1 MNKLNLGGFMTD
13 IQQKVIK
20 KPSYFSALAKSETVK
35 TAQFHF
41 ENPGELLTTGSVS
54 LDYALGGGIPRGRI
68 SLFWGE
74 AGTGK
79 TWQSLRMMSSELNK
93 FPEKTALWIDTEGS
107 FDAQRALDL
116 GVDLERVQVISG
128 NTADEIITPLAKVK
142 KLMIEGK
149 DCCFIGLDSVK
160 ALVPSSVESALENG
174 NISGATNAYGGIAKT
189 VNPLVS
195 LFKELSEKL
204 DIPIIMINHA
214 SDEMDAMKAMKS
226 KVKMGG
232 GHYLRHMA
240 SVIMQFIK
248 ADSSK
253 TNLVNEDEK
262 TMNDKAI
269 VVGYRTRV
277 KVGKT
282 RRTVEGKEG
291 EFYVNFASGVIVNRE
306 EEAID
311 LGMNL
316 GLIQMTG
323 AKHHFG
329 PMTSNNYGVHKSGYV
344 NFLKENPKVLA
355 DIEKAILEKC
365 TRKTA
370 FQLKLEEQEEMKEK
384 ELAEEELKEFGND
397 TIEVLAEKISSKKK
411 K

>member
-1 MNKLNLGGFMTD
+1 MNTV
-13 IQQKVIK
+13 IQPKSVK
-20 KPSYFSALAKSETVK
+20 KPSYFSAFAKIENIK
-35 TAQFHF
+35 TAQFHYD
-41 ENPGELLTTGSVS
+41 NPGELLTTGSIS

-79 TWQSLRMMSSELNK
+79 TWQALRMMSAELSK

-116 GVDLERVQVISG
+116 GVDLDRVQVLSG
-128 NTADEIITPLAKVK
+128 NTAEEIITPLAKVK
-142 KLMIEGK
+142 KLMLEGK

-204 DIPIIMINHA
+204 DIPIVMINHA

-240 SVIMQFIK
+240 SVVMQFIK
-248 ADSSK
+248 SDSSK
-253 TNLVNEDEK
+253 TNLIDESEK
-262 TMNDKAI
+262 TMNDKSVI
-269 VVGYRTRV
+269 VGYRTRV

-291 EFYVNFASGVIVNRE
+291 EFYVNFANGIIVNKE

-316 GLIQMTG
+316 GLITTTG
-323 AKHHFG
+323 TKHHFG
-329 PMTSNNYGVHKSGYV
+329 EMTSNNYGVHKSGYV
-344 NFLKENPKVLA
+344 GFLKENPSVLA
-355 DIEKAILEKC
+355 DIEKAILARC
-365 TRKTA
+365 TKKTA
-370 FQLKLEEQEEMKEK
+370 FQLKLDEQEELKEK
-384 ELAEEELKEFGND
+384 ELAEQELEEFGSD
-397 TIEVLAEKISSKKK
+397 TVEVLAEKLVSKKK
-411 K
+411 TK